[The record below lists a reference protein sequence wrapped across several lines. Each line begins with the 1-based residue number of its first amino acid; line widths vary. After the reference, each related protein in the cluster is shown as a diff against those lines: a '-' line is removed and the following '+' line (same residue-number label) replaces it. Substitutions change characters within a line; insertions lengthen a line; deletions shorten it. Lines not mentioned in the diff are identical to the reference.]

1 MMHEL
6 ASTWLQYDLHK
17 TMIDVPV
24 SLAYENNYQWP
35 LGRFLRR
42 KLRTYIGRSP
52 NAPQEVLQLQ
62 KEELQTMR
70 ETAWSNQASL
80 TATILEK
87 SLGKRIQIE
96 AKHRRK
102 KRETL

>member
-6 ASTWLQYDLHK
+6 ASTLLKHDMEGKLL
-17 TMIDVPV
+17 DVP
-24 SLAYENNYQWP
+24 LTLRHGTHEWP

-42 KLRTYIGRSP
+42 KLRTYIGRP
-52 NAPQEVLQLQ
+52 ANAPEEVL
-62 KEELQTMR
+62 ELQRLELQSLR
-70 ETAWSNQASL
+70 ETAWSNQTSL
-80 TATILEK
+80 QTEVLNA

-96 AKHRRK
+96 ARQRRK